1 MCARAESACQR
12 GTSLTEG
19 RSDSKSLV
27 EASSELHSGL
37 RLFLPHLLPSL
48 APFSIGRSASQSEG
62 SPCLLLIPLP
72 SPPNPSQ
79 EFLPRSL
86 LHFYLGIFPRGT
98 KQRNR
103 DPLFIE
109 RLGPLWKLSRVF
121 AAGAPGREDGVPL
134 PGESSTAAGAWSPA
148 LSYPNPTFSSPR
160 RQRLSLPR
168 TPALP

>member
-1 MCARAESACQR
+1 MVGWGWGVCARAESACQR

-37 RLFLPHLLPSL
+37 RLFLPHPLPSL
-48 APFSIGRSASQSEG
+48 SPFSIGRSASQSEG

-86 LHFYLGIFPRGT
+86 LHFYFGIFPRGT
-98 KQRNR
+98 KQRNQ

-109 RLGPLWKLSRVF
+109 RLNDRISRNHKPLVDIS
-121 AAGAPGREDGVPL
+121 
-134 PGESSTAAGAWSPA
+134 
-148 LSYPNPTFSSPR
+148 
-160 RQRLSLPR
+160 
-168 TPALP
+168 